1 MLEADFQH
9 YYRLDLRH
17 EVITAGCRRLWA
29 LVRGL
34 PPDSALRRDGRMWT
48 QANEIAAVAL
58 ERADVW
64 GWRLT
69 TATKAFKRV
78 PEMPRFDHPDRPRP
92 KPAEVAA
99 SAERRMSTPQEIMA
113 FMRKTG
119 GEVKSG

>member
-1 MLEADFQH
+1 
-9 YYRLDLRH
+9 
-17 EVITAGCRRLWA
+17 
-29 LVRGL
+29 
-34 PPDSALRRDGRMWT
+34 MWT

-78 PEMPRFDHPDRPRP
+78 PEMPRFDHPDRP
-92 KPAEVAA
+92 KPGPPEPV
-99 SAERRMSTPQEIMA
+99 ERRMSSADEVAA
-113 FMRKTG
+113 FVRRLG